1 MGRVP
6 FAASCLIVLG
16 LLPLASAAYAAEMG
30 DCGHPV
36 ATRSIP
42 ACSRLID
49 RGGVASEVLADYYL
63 FRGTAHLLMAEP
75 DKVIADLDQA
85 IRLKPASAEVLV
97 ARGDAYRNL
106 GNFER
111 AFADYDEAIRI
122 DPKHIFGHIAKAQ
135 AFITKGDGARAKELQ
150 EEMVR
155 LGWHPEHIWH
165 RAQLRAALADRK
177 QLDQT
182 FARLDAAIN
191 LNPRDAAAYVDRA
204 DHFMRLSERQ
214 FARVAADLAEAIRV
228 DPTHVNAY
236 YTRAQLY
243 KRTGELDRAIEDLGQ
258 VLVHAV
264 NDPHEMAKAFLD
276 RSRIFRH
283 RGDFDRHM
291 ADLDQAILNYE
302 KAVEPLKQKHWDVLP
317 MVLGLFDQRCGFL
330 AERRLWDRAL
340 AACGQAI
347 DRAKLATGQAI
358 GRGKFAGISF
368 RSLRVRGDVYFELG
382 SYALAIADYDEIIL
396 FSNDPRGYYRR
407 GLAHEKT
414 GAREKAIAD
423 FRQARAMLMRTVES
437 LFGTDLG
444 AERAAVAEALRRLG
458 VSD

>member
-16 LLPLASAAYAAEMG
+16 LLLTVPAASAAGMG

-36 ATRSIP
+36 ASRSIP
-42 ACSRLID
+42 ACSRLIE
-49 RGGVASEVLADYYL
+49 RGGVTPDVLADYHL

-75 DKVIADLDQA
+75 DKAIADLSQT
-85 IRLKPASAEVLV
+85 IRLRPATPEALV
-97 ARGDAYRNL
+97 ARGDAHRSK
-106 GNFER
+106 GDFER

-122 DPKHIFGHIAKAQ
+122 DPKYIFGHIAKAQ
-135 AFITKGDGARAKELQ
+135 AFYAKGEGVRAQEL
-150 EEMVR
+150 EKEMVR
-155 LGWHPEHIWH
+155 LGWSLEGIMN
-165 RAQLRAALADRK
+165 AVQLRAHQADRK
-177 QLDQT
+177 QLDKT
-182 FARLDAAIN
+182 FARLDAAIDAS
-191 LNPRDAAAYVDRA
+191 PKDAAPYVSRA
-204 DHFMRLSERQ
+204 DHLMRLSERQ
-214 FARVAADLAEAIRV
+214 FGRATADLANAIRL

-236 YTRAQLY
+236 FTRSRLY
-243 KRTGELDRAIEDLGQ
+243 KWTGELDRAIEDLGE

-264 NDPHEMAKAFLD
+264 NDSHEMAKAFLD
-276 RSRIFRH
+276 RSQIFRH

-358 GRGKFAGISF
+358 GRGTFAGNSY
-368 RSLRVRGDVYFELG
+368 RSRLVRGGVYFELG
-382 SYALAIADYDEIIL
+382 NYALAIADYDEIIR
-396 FSNDPRGYYRR
+396 FANDPRSYYRR
-407 GLAHEKT
+407 GLVHEKT

-423 FRQARAMLMRTVES
+423 FRQARAMLMIAVES